1 MIKAVTNY
9 QQFINNDTS
18 FFCVLLGMAA
28 LMSSFV
34 TLQVKNSGVLNT
46 MDPQEKKVQ
55 EVGSLFLTFLK
66 HFLSTG
72 LMGFFSPWVNRQEKH
87 GKRRIFLALFL
98 VGMGFVDD
106 DNFKYGENLGV
117 GTVLVMVSFFPN
129 I

>member
-72 LMGFFSPWVNRQEKH
+72 LMFFFSPELIDKKNTENDAFFWLCSWLVW
-87 GKRRIFLALFL
+87 ALSMMIIL
-98 VGMGFVDD
+98 SMV
-106 DNFKYGENLGV
+106 KTL
-117 GTVLVMVSFFPN
+117 VLVRC
-129 I
+129 

>member
-72 LMGFFSPWVNRQEKH
+72 SIFFSSPWVNRQEKH

-98 VGMGFVDD
+98 VGMGFVND